1 MKKENI
7 FLLLR
12 FVVIAV
18 IYFLSFSIFK
28 EEFLLSYKVF
38 VPALVIYFILLMICI
53 FHNDGKTAL
62 IKVIIDVFFILI
74 FLGET
79 VWLVFLMHQA
89 PGEAGFAFIFLFQ
102 YTPMVIL
109 FIVWLVKDIRNYK
122 RIKR

>member
-53 FHNDGKTAL
+53 FHNGGKTAL
-62 IKVIIDVFFILI
+62 IKVVIDVFFYSNIS
-74 FLGET
+74 
-79 VWLVFLMHQA
+79 W
-89 PGEAGFAFIFLFQ
+89 
-102 YTPMVIL
+102 
-109 FIVWLVKDIRNYK
+109 RNSLACFFDASSSG
-122 RIKR
+122 